1 MSIKFHPDATKC
13 LYICREFYFFETRFS
28 LKQQQQQC
36 GKRIIAVED
45 GSKKRKKK
53 TWPLYSLPER
63 TNRFDHHHCILH
75 STRALCASCA
85 FANKSQLK
93 VFSSFFFDW
102 MKWLFYRFTKPLFY
116 LKLSKGRRRVFCGL
130 SSPLSCVCVMEFI
143 APLWLREG
151 KKGSTPLLIIARLEH
166 THTQTSV

>member
-1 MSIKFHPDATKC
+1 MA
-13 LYICREFYFFETRFS
+13 
-28 LKQQQQQC
+28 LK
-36 GKRIIAVED
+36 KE
-45 GSKKRKKK
+45 KK

-116 LKLSKGRRRVFCGL
+116 LKLTKGRRRVFCGL
-130 SSPLSCVCVMEFI
+130 SPPLSCVCVSVCVWWNSLHLYDWER
-143 APLWLREG
+143 ATKNTKKRGHPPLDHC
-151 KKGSTPLLIIARLEH
+151 STGTH
-166 THTQTSV
+166 THTNFCIAIWHWWRTEGIFFFSFIFIFSSFTL